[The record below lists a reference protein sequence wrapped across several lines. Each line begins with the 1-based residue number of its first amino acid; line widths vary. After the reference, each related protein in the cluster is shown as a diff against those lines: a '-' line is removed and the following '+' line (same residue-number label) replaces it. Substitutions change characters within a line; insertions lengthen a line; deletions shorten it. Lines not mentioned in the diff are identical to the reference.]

1 MKTLQVSC
9 VYVASIDLHW
19 NNLHLSLTLKRGKY
33 WGAIGEEVWG
43 VVGGYDG
50 PRFEGPKPGEM
61 NAEKCSVAW
70 MGKARDSSKLYPD
83 Q

>member
-9 VYVASIDLHW
+9 VYVASIDLYW

-43 VVGGYDG
+43 GSWG
-50 PRFEGPKPGEM
+50 
-61 NAEKCSVAW
+61 
-70 MGKARDSSKLYPD
+70 L
-83 Q
+83 